1 MKFCR
6 YYIGACLIVVARVAI
21 QAAKGLDWVG
31 RAVMPKQGAK
41 VRQSV
46 SVSRGTVLVP
56 HTVETRSGQ
65 RITLYSLERR

>member
-6 YYIGACLIVVARVAI
+6 YYVGACLIIVARAAI

-31 RAVMPKQGAK
+31 RAVMPNPQPNGAQRVSQG
-41 VRQSV
+41 R
-46 SVSRGTVLVP
+46 RTVLVP
-56 HTVETRSGQ
+56 HTVETRSGR